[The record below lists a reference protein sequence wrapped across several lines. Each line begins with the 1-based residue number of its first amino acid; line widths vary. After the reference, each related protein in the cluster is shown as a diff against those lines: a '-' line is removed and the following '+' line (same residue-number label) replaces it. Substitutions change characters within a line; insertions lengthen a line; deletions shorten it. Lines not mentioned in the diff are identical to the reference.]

1 MSTTTT
7 TRLEPAGAA
16 EVHKLGELGETT
28 GGQVLGHTPPDGDGP
43 DEKQLDRKTVLKLT
57 SAGFCFFVA
66 GLNDS
71 NIGALVPYVIRD
83 YGVNTAIVSS
93 V

>member
-7 TRLEPAGAA
+7 TQLEPPVAA
-16 EVHKLGELGETT
+16 EVHELGELGETT
-28 GGQVLGHTPPDGDGP
+28 GGQVLGPTPPDADGP
-43 DEKQLDRKTVLKLT
+43 DEKKLDRKAILRLT

-66 GLNDS
+66 GVNDGS
-71 NIGALVPYVIRD
+71 IGAPVPYVIRD